1 MQFIWFNPDLDKY
14 QKGSRKDFDDASSL
28 SVNKDRYDII
38 YEFND
43 TSQRIIDKVLDS
55 LNVARLATAS

>member
-1 MQFIWFNPDLDKY
+1 MQFIWFNPDLGKY
-14 QKGSRKDFDDASSL
+14 EKGLKEDFDKASAH
-28 SVNKDRYDII
+28 SVNQDRFDII
-38 YEFND
+38 YEFSD

>member
-14 QKGSRKDFDDASSL
+14 EKGSQQEFELASID
-28 SVNKDRYDII
+28 SVNQDRFDII
-38 YEFND
+38 YEFSD
-43 TSQRIIDKVLDS
+43 TSQRIIDKVLES